1 MKQDVWRRAE
11 ELFHAALERDPEARR
26 AFLNEACGEDAELR
40 QQVEILI
47 SNDAHAGSVLER
59 PVPADVT
66 ATLANGSLVGRQF
79 GPYRV
84 VSLLG
89 AGGMGEVYRA
99 HDTKL
104 GRDVAIK
111 TLPQEFARDPQR
123 LSRFRREAQT
133 LASLNHPNIGAIF
146 GFEDSDYT
154 DFLVLELV
162 EGDTLRGPLAV
173 ERALDYARQVA
184 EALEAAHEK
193 GIIHRDLKPSNVK
206 VTPQGKVKVLD
217 FGLAKAIWGPEG
229 NPALSQSSPTGFHT
243 LAGVIMGTPGY
254 MSPEQARG
262 QALDER
268 TDVWAFGC
276 LLYELLTGKCAF
288 EGETASARMV
298 AVLEEQPDWTALP
311 AKTPA
316 KIRRLLR
323 SCLEKDAALR
333 LQHIADA
340 RRTIEEAQR
349 GWNRWR
355 IVAIAAATLTSIGV
369 GAALWLRNPVHT
381 TDSSQWVP
389 VTKFA
394 DSATQPTLSPDGRM
408 VTFIR
413 GPSTIIGPGQ
423 IYAKILPDG
432 EPVQLTH
439 DNLPKMSPVFSPDG
453 SRIAYTATDF
463 RGFQWDTW
471 VVPALGGEPQLWL
484 KNASGLTWT
493 GPRSVL
499 FSEIKKGIHMG
510 LVATDE
516 NRMSRRDVY
525 LPASEPGMAH
535 RSYLSP
541 NGKWVLLVEMDE
553 DHLWEPC
560 RVVPADGN
568 SPGRKVGPPGGGC
581 TSGAWSPDGRWI
593 YLTSNAVGT
602 NHIWRQRFP
611 NGVPQQV
618 TSGLTEEE
626 GVTMAPDGRSFIT
639 AVVLQ
644 NASLW
649 VHDAHGERQVS
660 PEANASQPKFTPDGK
675 QMTYRIVKEPPSE
688 FGFYRDLGEVR
699 MLDLASGR
707 SEPVAAGFAALDY
720 SLSPN
725 GREVAMETADKEGKP
740 RLWLAA
746 LDHSSPPRQIPNVE
760 GRTPRFGPGG
770 EILFRRI
777 AGSRMEGTTGYVY
790 GVRPDGSGLRKVLE
804 QPVFFMGGV
813 TPDRKSLH
821 AWAPLS
827 SNGRPAFQVF
837 PLDGGPPVVLGGAVS
852 FSWSPGG
859 DSVSVSSAFGSP
871 IPEGRSY
878 VIPLA
883 RGQILP
889 QIPEGGFRSEAQV
902 SSLPGA
908 RRIDVASVIGFVA
921 GAIIPGPSPDVYA
934 FYRSSIQRNLYRVPI
949 P

>member
-1 MKQDVWRRAE
+1 MKENDWRRVE
-11 ELFHAALERDPEARR
+11 ELFHAAFEHAPEARR
-26 AFLNEACGEDAELR
+26 LFLDEACGGDAELR
-40 QQVEILI
+40 QEVETLI
-47 SNDAHAGSVLER
+47 SKNEHAASFLER
-59 PVPADVT
+59 PALKDLT
-66 ATLANGSLVGRQF
+66 STITTGSLVGRVF
-79 GPYRV
+79 GQYRV
-84 VSLLG
+84 VCPLG
-89 AGGMGEVYRA
+89 TGGMGEVYRA

-123 LSRFRREAQT
+123 LLRFRREAQT

-146 GFEDSDYT
+146 GFEDSGGT

-173 ERALDYARQVA
+173 ERALDCARQVA
-184 EALEAAHEK
+184 EALEAAHQK

-206 VTPQGKVKVLD
+206 VTPQGRVKVLD

-229 NPALSQSSPTGFHT
+229 NPVLSQSNPTGFHT
-243 LAGVIMGTPGY
+243 IAGVVIGTPGY

-262 QALDER
+262 ETLDER

-276 LLYELLTGKCAF
+276 LVYELLTGKRAF
-288 EGETASARMV
+288 EGETASARMA
-298 AVLEEQPDWTALP
+298 AVLEQQPDWTALP

-323 SCLEKDAALR
+323 SCLEKDVALR
-333 LQHIADA
+333 LQHIGDA
-340 RRTIEEAQR
+340 RRTIEQAQR

-355 IVAIAAATLTSIGV
+355 ILAAAAAVFTSIGV
-369 GAALWLRNPVHT
+369 GALLWLRNPVHT
-381 TDSSQWVP
+381 TDSSQWVQ

-394 DSATQPTLSPDGRM
+394 DSVSQPTLSPDGRM

-413 GPSTIIGPGQ
+413 GPSTIVGPGQ

-453 SRIAYTATDF
+453 SRIAYTVTDF
-463 RGFQWDTW
+463 NGFQWDTW
-471 VVPALGGEPQLWL
+471 VVPALGGEPQLLL

-499 FSEIKKGIHMG
+499 FSEIKQGLHMG
-510 LVATDE
+510 LVAADE
-516 NRMSRRDVY
+516 NRMSQRGVY

-541 NGKWVLLVEMDE
+541 DGKWVLLVEMDE

-560 RVVPADGN
+560 RVVPADGS

-581 TSGAWSPDGRWI
+581 TSGAWSPDGKWVYI
-593 YLTSNAVGT
+593 TSNAVGT
-602 NHIWRQRFP
+602 NHIWRQRFA

-618 TSGLTEEE
+618 TSGPTEEE
-626 GVTMAPDGRSFIT
+626 GVSIAPDGRSFIT
-639 AVVLQ
+639 AVALQ
-644 NASLW
+644 NAALW
-649 VHDAHGERQVS
+649 IHDAQGERQIS
-660 PEANASQPKFTPDGK
+660 PEVNAAQPKFTHDGK
-675 QMTYRIVKEPPSE
+675 RMMYRVVKEPPSE

-699 MLDLASGR
+699 VVDLASGR
-707 SEPVAAGFAALDY
+707 SEPVVPGILALDY
-720 SLSPN
+720 SLSPD
-725 GREVAMETADKEGKP
+725 GRQVAMETANKEGKP
-740 RLWLAA
+740 RLL
-746 LDHSSPPRQIPNVE
+746 LVPVDHSSPAREIPGVE

-770 EILFRRI
+770 EILFRRM
-777 AGSRMEGTTGYVY
+777 AGSRMEGTTGYVF
-790 GVRPDGSGLRKVLE
+790 GVRPDGTGVHKVLDR
-804 QPVFFMGGV
+804 PVLMMGSL
-813 TPDRKSLH
+813 TPDGKYLE

-827 SNGRPAFQVF
+827 GNGPPAFQVF
-837 PLDGGPPVVLGGAVS
+837 PLDGAPPVVFGGAVS
-852 FSWSPGG
+852 FIWSPGG
-859 DSVSVSSAFGSP
+859 DSVSISSAFGSP

-878 VIPLA
+878 LIPLA
-883 RGQILP
+883 SGQNLP
-889 QIPEGGFRSEAQV
+889 PMPAGGFRSEAQV
-902 SSLPGA
+902 AGLPGA
-908 RRIDVASVIGFVA
+908 RRIDVAAVIGFVA